1 MESGFGPGEARFG
14 GPREAAEMA
23 KSTLVILAAG
33 AASRFGRPKQLEP
46 VGPRG
51 QAILDYTLLDAWR
64 VGFKRFAVVIRPS
77 MRTAFEAHLSRTPD
91 RWQGASDLDPT
102 TIALVDQAGDPDRG
116 PWGTG
121 HAVLSARGEVDG
133 PFAVAN
139 ADDFYGRASFV
150 QLAAQRRGNPG
161 SDAWALVCYAIGR
174 TLSPHGGVSRGICV
188 ENPDG
193 SLASIR
199 EAVQVRREEDGVIRD
214 GQGWEIPEDAPASMN
229 LWGFDERVFAMLED
243 GAAPDPNSGEF
254 RLPDA
259 VSKWIAQGQGR
270 VRLLQTRDRWL
281 GLTYPADL
289 PGVREAIAAL
299 HARGFYPGP

>member
-1 MESGFGPGEARFG
+1 MESEFGPGEAEFVRT
-14 GPREAAEMA
+14 REAAEMA
-23 KSTLVILAAG
+23 DPTLVILAAG

-64 VGFKRFAVVIRPS
+64 AGFKRFAVVIRPS
-77 MRTAFEAHLSRTPD
+77 MGTAFEAHLSRTPD
-91 RWQGASDLDPT
+91 RWQGRSDLDPT

-121 HAVLSARGEVDG
+121 HAVLSARGLVNG

-139 ADDFYGRASFV
+139 ADDFYGRSSLER
-150 QLAAQRRGNPG
+150 LAAHLGEESG
-161 SDAWALVCYAIGR
+161 TDAWALVCYAIGR
-174 TLSPHGGVSRGICV
+174 TLSPHGGVSRGFCV

-193 SLASIR
+193 TLAYIR

-214 GQGWEIPEDAPASMN
+214 GQGLEIPEHAPSSMN
-229 LWGFDERVFAMLED
+229 LWGLDERVFAMLEE

-259 VSKWIAQGQGR
+259 VGQWITQGR
-270 VRLLQTRDRWL
+270 GRVKMLQTGDRWF
-281 GLTYPADL
+281 GLTYPGDL
-289 PGVREAIAAL
+289 PGVREAIAEL
-299 HARGFYPGP
+299 HARGVYPGS